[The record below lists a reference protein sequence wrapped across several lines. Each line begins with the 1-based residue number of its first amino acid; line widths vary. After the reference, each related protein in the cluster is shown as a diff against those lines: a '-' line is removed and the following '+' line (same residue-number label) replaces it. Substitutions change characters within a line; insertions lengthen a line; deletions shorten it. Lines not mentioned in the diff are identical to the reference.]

1 MNLLSKECSKMAC
14 LHKAVGLMMES
25 TFWKNGCGLYVTS
38 GCAIVN
44 RGGSTFS
51 GRGSVSPVTERAS
64 LGIVRLFVNLPN
76 FVLNLWAAML
86 QQFIGSLEE
95 VIFSTSL

>member
-1 MNLLSKECSKMAC
+1 MLYNGLLTQSCWSYDGVHFLEEWVWFVCDVRMYDIGVS
-14 LHKAVGLMMES
+14 L
-25 TFWKNGCGLYVTS
+25 
-38 GCAIVN
+38 
-44 RGGSTFS
+44 RGSRFS
-51 GRGSVSPVTERAS
+51 GRVSVSSVAERAS
-64 LGIVRLFVNLPN
+64 LGIVRPFVNLPN